1 MSGAPVSRNPAKVR
15 PRSNQSRPGGASRL
29 AASDNPSELLL
40 AMETG
45 NRQTRRLAKRNALRL
60 LKKHERP
67 A

>member
-1 MSGAPVSRNPAKVR
+1 MSGAPMGRNPAKVP
-15 PRSNQSRPGGASRL
+15 PRGNQTRPGGASSL
-29 AASDNPSELLL
+29 AASDNPTELLIAL
-40 AMETG
+40 ETG

>member
-1 MSGAPVSRNPAKVR
+1 MRGAPMGRNPAKVL
-15 PRSNQSRPGGASRL
+15 PRSNQSRPGGASSLGESTNPAELL
-29 AASDNPSELLL
+29 AAL
-40 AMETG
+40 ETG